1 MQKYVTLR
9 QHGRSLG
16 MTVPVDFARAC
27 GLRVGDAA
35 LWEIEGDNVTL
46 RFFKVKVERTPA
58 LAPEQEEAVDAA

>member
-1 MQKYVTLR
+1 
-9 QHGRSLG
+9 